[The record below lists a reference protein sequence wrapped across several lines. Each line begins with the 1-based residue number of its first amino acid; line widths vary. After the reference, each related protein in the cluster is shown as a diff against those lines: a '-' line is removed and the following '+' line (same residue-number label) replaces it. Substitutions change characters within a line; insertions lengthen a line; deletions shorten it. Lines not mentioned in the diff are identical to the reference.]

1 MANPPFFQIF
11 KGDHLITSSI
21 SLSSNEVEQW
31 NKFQSW
37 SLDKIAVRLVT
48 GQKLA
53 SCGSLMATTVD
64 HSSNGGSR
72 KSYHLA
78 VTTSSR
84 WLLMFIN
91 CAHNNLHYQTIHC
104 IAHLLIPRIQNRPI
118 LMVKRTP
125 PSPPSPFL
133 AVPSHLVWTPSRSQI
148 CKPWFHQ
155 MSDMI
160 SPSCSLD
167 SNRVCLPSG
176 YVKIAIENGHWNSE
190 FSH

>member
-21 SLSSNEVEQW
+21 SLNSNEVEQW
-31 NKFQSW
+31 NKFPSW

-72 KSYHLA
+72 KSYHLVT

-84 WLLMFIN
+84 WCEKM
-91 CAHNNLHYQTIHC
+91 CPQ
-104 IAHLLIPRIQNRPI
+104 Q
-118 LMVKRTP
+118 
-125 PSPPSPFL
+125 PSL
-133 AVPSHLVWTPSRSQI
+133 
-148 CKPWFHQ
+148 
-155 MSDMI
+155 SDYPLY
-160 SPSCSLD
+160 SPSADPEDPKSPNFD
-167 SNRVCLPSG
+167 GETQPSQPFFSRPKPPG
-176 YVKIAIENGHWNSE
+176 VDTQTLANLQRTHDFSKINWILTE
-190 FSH
+190 FVYPLVMSK